1 MIVFWHGRAVS
12 ENDRLLPGK
21 GRFRLNP
28 AYKAF
33 KESVAWFCKLENEQF
48 KGPVSVRLWM
58 ELNPRIDAQNVI
70 KPVLDALEVAGTIK
84 NDKQVRS
91 FSFYREDRAPREED
105 KIGISVRE
113 IER

>member
-1 MIVFWHGRAVS
+1 MIASWHGRAVS

-21 GRFRLNP
+21 GRFRINP

-33 KESVAWFCKLENEQF
+33 KESVAWTCKLENEHF
-48 KGPVSVRLWM
+48 EGPVSVRLFI

-70 KPVLDALEVAGTIK
+70 KPVLDALEIAGIIK

-105 KIGISVRE
+105 KIGISVKE
-113 IER
+113 IEK

>member
-1 MIVFWHGRAVS
+1 MRA
-12 ENDRLLPGK
+12 
-21 GRFRLNP
+21 NP

-33 KESVAWFCKLENEQF
+33 KESVAWACKLVHNGLPIE
-48 KGPVSVRLWM
+48 GPVSVRLWM

-70 KPVLDALEVAGTIK
+70 KPVLDALEIAGIIK
-84 NDKQVRS
+84 NDKQVCS
-91 FSFYREDRAPREED
+91 FSFHREDRPPREED

>member
-1 MIVFWHGRAVS
+1 MIASWHGRAIS

-21 GRFRLNP
+21 GRFRINP

-33 KESVAWFCKLENEQF
+33 KESVAWFCMQELEYFE
-48 KGPVSVRLWM
+48 GPVSVRLFM

-70 KPVLDALEVAGTIK
+70 KPVLDDLELAGVIK

-91 FSFYREDRAPREED
+91 FSFHREDRAAKEED
-105 KIGISVRE
+105 KIGISVKE